1 VLKNQQKNK
10 RLMKKANISK
20 QYIKNNKRK
29 LIKLLNPK
37 FIERKGNTENQVEF
51 NSTQKHKIEI
61 NNFLVTTIRTVK

>member
-1 VLKNQQKNK
+1 
-10 RLMKKANISK
+10 MKKANISK

-37 FIERKGNTENQVEF
+37 FIERKGKTENQVEF